1 LEGRALSRP
10 FAPGA
15 DGADALQMSQSPAIA
30 YWLIPTKP
38 ERELFAELI
47 RILAQQ
53 LDAPQFEPHL
63 TILVTAKDRPSPTIV
78 LEQIKA
84 KPIRPRVR
92 EIDFSSKFTK
102 TLFVRFKLTKS
113 LEKLVVDLARATKS
127 HATSVRDPHL
137 SLVYGKLPVTA
148 KKELAST
155 IKLPFSRVT
164 FDSIKA
170 VHCTLPVRGRTDVE
184 AWRVIASKSVRR

>member
-1 LEGRALSRP
+1 
-10 FAPGA
+10 
-15 DGADALQMSQSPAIA
+15 MSQSPAIA

-38 ERELFAELI
+38 ERELFTELI

-63 TILVTAKDRPSPTIV
+63 TILVTAKDRPSPRKV
-78 LEQIKA
+78 LEQIKT
-84 KPIRPRVR
+84 KPIRLRVR

-137 SLVYGKLPVTA
+137 SLVYRKLPVAA

-155 IKLPFSRVT
+155 IRLPFPKVT
-164 FDSIKA
+164 FDFIKA
-170 VHCTLPVRGRTDVE
+170 VRCKLPVRTRSDVE
-184 AWRVIASKSVRR
+184 AWRVVVTKYLR